1 MNTKPSDPTRSAEF
15 SGVPNEDLIGL
26 LRGKKR
32 NGSCDFDPSRLR
44 EEIVRRN
51 VGLVKSIAIKFLN
64 SGEPLDDLIQAGY
77 IGLLNAVANFDL
89 AKNARFS
96 TYASHLIQGE
106 IRHYIRDKHSTIR
119 IPQWVQSMNR
129 RIKQAEEAFFQEEGR
144 PPTLGELAGRLN
156 LTEEQLTA
164 ILRGREAMTYVS
176 IDQERRSSDPSPGT
190 PSFESILAKPAGLP
204 DDVRMRILI
213 AIDRLSEIQQRI
225 IHGLFYQGKSQSEVG
240 KDLGLS
246 QRQVSRMKERI
257 LLEIRDRLLRAGEEG
272 ELNGEGLRNNR
283 DVMEGE

>member
-1 MNTKPSDPTRSAEF
+1 MNTKPNDPAKSAEF
-15 SGVPNEDLIGL
+15 SGISNEELIGL
-26 LRGKKR
+26 VRSKDR
-32 NGSCDFDPSRLR
+32 NERAGFDPSRLR

-51 VGLVKSIAIKFLN
+51 VGLVKSIALKFLN

-89 AKNARFS
+89 AKETRFS
-96 TYASHLIQGE
+96 TYASYLIQGE

-119 IPQWVQSMNR
+119 VPQWVQAMNR

-144 PPTLGELAGRLN
+144 PPTFGELADRLS
-156 LTEEQLTA
+156 LSEEQLTA

-176 IDQERRSSDPSPGT
+176 IDQERRGSDPSPDS
-190 PSFESILAKPAGLP
+190 PSLENILTNPSGLP

-213 AIDRLSEIQQRI
+213 AIERLTEIQQRI

-257 LLEIRDRLLRAGEEG
+257 LQEIRDGLRHAGTEA

-283 DVMEGE
+283 DVMEGD